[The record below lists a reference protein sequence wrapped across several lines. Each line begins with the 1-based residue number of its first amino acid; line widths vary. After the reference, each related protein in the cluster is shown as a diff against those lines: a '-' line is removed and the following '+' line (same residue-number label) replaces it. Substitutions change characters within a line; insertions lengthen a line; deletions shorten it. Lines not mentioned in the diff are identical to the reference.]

1 MTSIR
6 SKLVSF
12 SKSLTRKKHKTL
24 FDLDKYTKCL
34 DEILDSLAL
43 ENLDNRLVGQKHNN
57 CWNNFFLKPIG
68 NNELDKSY
76 FEMFLQLPLK
86 DLPKSLRIERKEIDK
101 IHNDFYTI
109 YRDILRER
117 VYLEKLKQAGRK
129 KKKINKN
136 KKNKKKTNK
145 KAK

>member
-1 MTSIR
+1 MTSIT
-6 SKLVSF
+6 SKLKSF
-12 SKSLTRKKHKTL
+12 SKSLTRKKPKTL

-43 ENLDNRLVGQKHNN
+43 ENLDNRLVGQKRNN
-57 CWNNFFLKPIG
+57 CWNNFFLKLIG

-76 FEMFLQLPLK
+76 FEMFLQLPLE
-86 DLPKSLRIERKEIDK
+86 DLPKSLRIERKEIDN
-101 IHNDFYTI
+101 IHNDFNTI

-129 KKKINKN
+129 KRKI
-136 KKNKKKTNK
+136 KKNKKK
-145 KAK
+145 

>member
-1 MTSIR
+1 MTSIT
-6 SKLVSF
+6 SKLKSF
-12 SKSLTRKKHKTL
+12 SKSLTRKKPKTL

-34 DEILDSLAL
+34 HEILDSLAL
-43 ENLDNRLVGQKHNN
+43 ENLDNRLVGQKRNN
-57 CWNNFFLKPIG
+57 CWKNFFLKLIG

-76 FEMFLQLPLK
+76 FEMFLQLPLE

-129 KKKINKN
+129 KRKI
-136 KKNKKKTNK
+136 KKNKKKQIK